1 MKEIIVLIMV
11 LILVLSIGSIIF
23 WRIRKENKN
32 MGHDLD
38 DEELRATRKLLGLE
52 KKDNFISTDE
62 LIKSYEDLKANKNI
76 IKCIEK
82 DFFFNFMDR
91 IIGEYN
97 RQKQINE
104 EHRKI
109 NGELRE
115 KENKTF
121 SLGEIEVNL
130 ALYIKENYI
139 PKQNV
144 FKKINYYNDNIKHSQ
159 FIKDKEAEDFY
170 YDLKRAFEKLLKE
183 SEENN
188 IKKISEELR
197 EIILKLE
204 EGR

>member
-1 MKEIIVLIMV
+1 
-11 LILVLSIGSIIF
+11 
-23 WRIRKENKN
+23 

-38 DEELRATRKLLGLE
+38 DEELRATRKLLGLDKKEGIEEDIKILE
-52 KKDNFISTDE
+52 KFKNNEIQRDKLERDNRCGGWKIGDIYKHLE
-62 LIKSYEDLKANKNI
+62 LNIAIENLLQDYE
-76 IKCIEK
+76 
-82 DFFFNFMDR
+82 
-91 IIGEYN
+91 
-97 RQKQINE
+97 RQKQRNE

>member
-1 MKEIIVLIMV
+1 
-11 LILVLSIGSIIF
+11 
-23 WRIRKENKN
+23 

-38 DEELRATRKLLGLE
+38 DEELRATRRLLGLE

-115 KENKTF
+115 KVKELEIDLTTVYLKGFEDGKDKYKQKIKNEIEELRNENYQI
-121 SLGEIEVNL
+121 SLGSNFVLDSQITKNNFKIQ
-130 ALYIKENYI
+130 ALE
-139 PKQNV
+139 
-144 FKKINYYNDNIKHSQ
+144 
-159 FIKDKEAEDFY
+159 E
-170 YDLKRAFEKLLKE
+170 LLKE

-188 IKKISEELR
+188 IKKN
-197 EIILKLE
+197 
-204 EGR
+204 

>member
-1 MKEIIVLIMV
+1 
-11 LILVLSIGSIIF
+11 
-23 WRIRKENKN
+23 

-38 DEELRATRKLLGLE
+38 DEELRATIRLLGLE
-52 KKDNFISTDE
+52 KKDDFISTDE

-91 IIGEYN
+91 IIEEYN

-115 KENKTF
+115 
-121 SLGEIEVNL
+121 
-130 ALYIKENYI
+130 
-139 PKQNV
+139 
-144 FKKINYYNDNIKHSQ
+144 
-159 FIKDKEAEDFY
+159 
-170 YDLKRAFEKLLKE
+170 
-183 SEENN
+183 
-188 IKKISEELR
+188 
-197 EIILKLE
+197 IILKLE

>member
-1 MKEIIVLIMV
+1 MESIKER
-11 LILVLSIGSIIF
+11 G
-23 WRIRKENKN
+23 KY

-38 DEELRATRKLLGLE
+38 NQELRATRRLLGLE

-104 EHRKI
+104 EHRKV

-115 KENKTF
+115 KVKE
-121 SLGEIEVNL
+121 LEIDLTTVYMKGVEDGKDK
-130 ALYIKENYI
+130 Y
-139 PKQNV
+139 KQ
-144 FKKINYYNDNIKHSQ
+144 K
-159 FIKDKEAEDFY
+159 IKDKIEELKDTLKH
-170 YDLKRAFEKLLKE
+170 YDEYSKLNLLERVNIDLIDSKIEILEELLRE
-183 SEENN
+183 SEE
-188 IKKISEELR
+188 K
-197 EIILKLE
+197 
-204 EGR
+204 